1 MSLLLR
7 SVARQQCLF
16 QRPFA
21 LSTNLRIPASM
32 ASTSERSY
40 EDMKY
45 FWEKNQKLQRPMS
58 PHLTIYKP
66 QLTSILSVAHRAT
79 GIVLSAGMTGLAV
92 AVLALPH
99 EFPYY
104 VDMVKQMNLNPA
116 LIIAAKYAVIFPMM
130 YHTFNG
136 LRHLAWDW
144 ATGFKLNTLYKTGY
158 LVVGLSVVFT
168 ATIVHLL

>member
-7 SVARQQCLF
+7 SVVQQQCLF

-21 LSTNLRIPASM
+21 LLNTRIPAVM

-40 EDMKY
+40 DDMKY
-45 FWEKNQKLQRPMS
+45 FWEKNKRLKRPMS

-79 GIVLSAGMTGLAV
+79 GIVLSAGMTGLALG
-92 AVLALPH
+92 VLVLPH
-99 EFPYY
+99 DFPYY

-116 LIIAAKYAVIFPMM
+116 LIIAAKYTVIFPLL
-130 YHTFNG
+130 YHLFNG

-144 ATGFKLNTLYKTGY
+144 ATGFKLNTLYMSGY
-158 LVVGLSVVFT
+158 LVVGLSFVFT
-168 ATIVHLL
+168 AAIVHLL